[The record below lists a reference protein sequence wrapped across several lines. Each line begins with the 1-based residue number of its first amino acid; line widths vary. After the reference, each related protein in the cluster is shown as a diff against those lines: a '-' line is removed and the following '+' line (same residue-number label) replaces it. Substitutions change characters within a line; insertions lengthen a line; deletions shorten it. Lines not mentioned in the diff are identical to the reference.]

1 MPASAYL
8 SLPAAARA
16 ESVALRSELASVQS
30 ELSNA
35 NNKLAAE
42 QGDSECRR
50 RRRRE
55 HGHIV
60 FFSRCFRR

>member
-42 QGDSECRR
+42 QGNSECR